1 MPQKN
6 RKADSK
12 RARQALKAFLGKP
25 IERAEEASEDANMPV
40 SAHVFGPYPN
50 GKKWRIVVKEGQARK
65 SVCVATREEAERLK
79 ADLLRT
85 VSEQGPTRI
94 GVALDDYLEAKRQQ
108 GARAV
113 SLRTMESRLRLFL
126 PLEES
131 IGSLTPA
138 RAQALYEKETQR
150 IARFGR
156 TVTATTHRGTLKLAK
171 TFFRWALERR
181 MARANPFEAVKPV
194 GKPSAGKRQLRID
207 EARKLYEWLL
217 ARAQGGDEGSLAL
230 LLQLLL
236 GLRSSEVLQRVA
248 RDLDDGGRVLW
259 IPHGK
264 THNARRR
271 LEVPEALRPFLLGL
285 AAGKPAE
292 RLLFGGDREQPY
304 FHIWLWRQV
313 KKYCQRADL
322 PRVCPHSLRGL
333 HSSLAVAAGCTSGAV
348 ASALGHG
355 SFAITAKHYVDP
367 DTLRNST
374 VRRVADAL
382 AGDGEPEARSES
394 RPDSEDRS
402 RPPSTLPLLEQLRAL
417 SKQERAAL
425 LRALDPE

>member
-6 RKADSK
+6 RQTDSK

-25 IERAEEASEDANMPV
+25 IERATEASEDANMSV

-94 GVALDDYLEAKRQQ
+94 GVALEDYLEAKRQQ

-131 IGSLTPA
+131 IGALTPA

-181 MARANPFEAVKPV
+181 LVRANPFESVKPV

-207 EARKLYEWLL
+207 EARKLYEWLFE
-217 ARAQGGDEGSLAL
+217 RAHSGDEGSLAL

-271 LEVPEALRPFLLGL
+271 LEVPEELRVLLLRQIEGAAPERPIFPGEDGRHHYNSWIFRRMRL
-285 AAGKPAE
+285 ACEGAGVPS
-292 RLLFGGDREQPY
+292 
-304 FHIWLWRQV
+304 
-313 KKYCQRADL
+313 
-322 PRVCPHSLRGL
+322 VCPHSLRGL
-333 HSSLAVAAGCTSGAV
+333 HSTLALEAGATSGLV

-355 SFAITAKHYVDP
+355 SFEITAKHYADP
-367 DTLRNST
+367 STLRNAA
-374 VRRVADAL
+374 VRRVSSALGARPKVDVAAL
-382 AGDGEPEARSES
+382 AE
-394 RPDSEDRS
+394 
-402 RPPSTLPLLEQLRAL
+402 TLRAL
-417 SKQERAAL
+417 APAD
-425 LRALDPE
+425 LDAVLASVGARR